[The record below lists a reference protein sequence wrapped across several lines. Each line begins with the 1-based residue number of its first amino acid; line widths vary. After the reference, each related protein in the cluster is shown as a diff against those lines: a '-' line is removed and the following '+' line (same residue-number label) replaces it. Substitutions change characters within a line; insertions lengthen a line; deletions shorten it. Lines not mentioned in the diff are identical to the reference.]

1 MPFSRRDAMT
11 WWLRAHN
18 NDISVAAA
26 VIGVSRQTVYR
37 WLRDEGPPMPIALL
51 IDQIA
56 NGPAVKARRFIRE
69 DWEPRIG
76 RLLREREE
84 KARST
89 KELARSKRSATWR
102 RNLKFRAADRLA
114 LRYD

>member
-1 MPFSRRDAMT
+1 MPFSPRDALM

-18 NDISVAAA
+18 DDISVAAA
-26 VIGVSRQTVYR
+26 VIGVTRQTVYR
-37 WLRDEGPPMPIALL
+37 WLRDGGPPATVALL

-56 NGPAVKARRFIRE
+56 NGPAVAAGRFVRD

-76 RLLREREE
+76 RLLRDREE
-84 KARST
+84 KARSN
-89 KELARSKRSATWR
+89 KELARNKRSATWR
-102 RNLKFRAADRLA
+102 RNLKFRTKDRLA